1 MLMLPVTTMGD
12 LMHVLAM
19 QVSKVKVFNALTRMN
34 VLLVKTIVP
43 RIPHV
48 ITLRVHLR

>member
-1 MLMLPVTTMGD
+1 MTAVLMLPVTTLRD

-48 ITLRVHLR
+48 ITL